1 MTVATATFAAWL
13 EQAQFPVQRLTP
25 EQQALLQATFRFRQR
40 QGADYY
46 STRILSHFL
55 LHAQT
60 GLKVAQIA
68 RLLGLSRPTASG
80 HQDLSSKQVIQQ
92 AHHRLD
98 GRPCGKLLPRF
109 AGPIANF
116 ILSHPSATRLDL
128 LDFIETTFSVR
139 VSRIALYTTG
149 LGPPPDVLG
158 LFRQRQHHEQAYRVG
173 VHDEFLDA
181 VPCGYDKE
189 SPNPKRPRWQR
200 GPLQMIG
207 WLVALVYNAVGDLGA
222 SLAGDFTGSHVRAL
236 RRTFFNRPGTLYQT
250 PEALIVNLDPFSGQ
264 NFLTPV
270 IDEFNAAEHRIP
282 WLGNRQLVLSLTPQ
296 EQSRAG
302 P

>member
-98 GRPCGKLLPRF
+98 SRPYGKLLPRF

-116 ILSHPSATRLDL
+116 ILSHPTATRFDL
-128 LDFIETTFSVR
+128 LDFIATTFSVR
-139 VSRIALYTTG
+139 VSRIALYKCLKKYGLDQVSGAPLAAVPAIPPTTPPGKASAPAELLPAAG
-149 LGPPPDVLG
+149 LPGPAP
-158 LFRQRQHHEQAYRVG
+158 
-173 VHDEFLDA
+173 DA
-181 VPCGYDKE
+181 VPA
-189 SPNPKRPRWQR
+189 N
-200 GPLQMIG
+200 
-207 WLVALVYNAVGDLGA
+207 
-222 SLAGDFTGSHVRAL
+222 
-236 RRTFFNRPGTLYQT
+236 
-250 PEALIVNLDPFSGQ
+250 
-264 NFLTPV
+264 
-270 IDEFNAAEHRIP
+270 
-282 WLGNRQLVLSLTPQ
+282 
-296 EQSRAG
+296 
-302 P
+302 